1 MEHFNLF
8 VSFISHLSLFQ
19 HLNSF
24 FDQIVAVIVLLI
36 TVAGAPRLLFLRR
49 RILSCSNLP
58 IFILQQA
65 GHFTLSIL
73 HFELFAYLIAQL
85 ESWDSIHFFYL
96 LGYRRSAVKP
106 LADRGC
112 YAFRS

>member
-1 MEHFNLF
+1 MEHFDLF
-8 VSFISHLSLFQ
+8 VSLIPHLSLFQ

-24 FDQIVAVIVLLI
+24 FDQIVAVIMLLI
-36 TVAGAPRLLFLRR
+36 AVAGAPRLLFLRR

-73 HFELFAYLIAQL
+73 HFELFAYLIA
-85 ESWDSIHFFYL
+85 
-96 LGYRRSAVKP
+96 
-106 LADRGC
+106 
-112 YAFRS
+112 